1 MSHLTAPCQRKL
13 LKILNARIDCKILV
27 NKKKR
32 NLSYRK
38 LQNCHYRIAKHTIK
52 LSKLTFASK
61 Y

>member
-32 NLSYRK
+32 NLSHRK
-38 LQNCHYRIAKHTIK
+38 VITELPNIR
-52 LSKLTFASK
+52 
-61 Y
+61 